1 MSFAEQ
7 SFQTPEQYVQII
19 INEVDNETT
28 ERRYEN
34 NVRTTNS

>member
-19 INEVDNETT
+19 INEVDT
-28 ERRYEN
+28 EINTQEVKINGNY
-34 NVRTTNS
+34 